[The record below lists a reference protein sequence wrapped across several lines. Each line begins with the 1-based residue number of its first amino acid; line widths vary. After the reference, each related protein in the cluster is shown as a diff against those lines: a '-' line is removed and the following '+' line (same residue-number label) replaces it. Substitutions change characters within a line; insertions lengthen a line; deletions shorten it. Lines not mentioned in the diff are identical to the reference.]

1 MSYIHELHA
10 QSPVFCGVTHESP
23 VVGVDPSQ
31 VSHAVF
37 GEIQH
42 LRDCISALFQFVRK
56 PTEDEDFFNDVNIW
70 LENLVCFGLICYL
83 IVLSLDF
90 SVFLQLACGRYL
102 AVQRSAVR

>member
-1 MSYIHELHA
+1 MARIHIMSYIYELHA

-23 VVGVDPSQ
+23 IVGVDPSQ
-31 VSHAVF
+31 MSHAVF

-70 LENLVCFGLICYL
+70 LENLVCFGYYF
-83 IVLSLDF
+83 IVFSLSCSFF
-90 SVFLQLACGRYL
+90 SSLPVVESIDCA
-102 AVQRSAVR
+102 